1 MPYCFQFTPTMTSEL
16 TKALCAFHRDVNT
29 IHKTATAQYGRF
41 ADLAT
46 VLTAVTPALAKNGLC
61 LTHTFEPNPDGET
74 FLVTTVHHISGDSF
88 TSKLEMVIGKGR
100 NALHDFGGSVTYLR
114 RYSLLAILGLA
125 ADVDTDGELGE
136 APAKPA
142 PKAEPAPKAKPAPAP
157 APAPAPSQAAPPS
170 DPPVNPDK
178 LDELFQTVIS
188 HPNRD
193 AVLNDFRKAFD
204 LDPSAKVKPFVTSQV
219 HFDKLFELCLKHE

>member
-1 MPYCFQFTPTMTSEL
+1 MTSEL
-16 TKALCAFHRDVNT
+16 TKALCAFHKDVNT
-29 IHKTATAQYGRF
+29 IHTTAAAQYGKF

-46 VLTAVTPALAKNGLC
+46 VLSTVIPPLAKNGLC
-61 LTHTFEPNPDGET
+61 ITQTFEPNSDGET
-74 FLVTTVHHISGDSF
+74 FLVTTLHHTSGESIR
-88 TSKLEMVIGKGR
+88 SELEMVIGKGR

-114 RYSLLAILGLA
+114 RYSLLAIVGLA

-157 APAPAPSQAAPPS
+157 APAPSQAAPPS
-170 DPPVNPDK
+170 DPPVSPDK
-178 LDELFQTVIS
+178 LDELFKTVIS

-204 LDPSAKVKPFVTSQV
+204 LASDAKVKPFVTSQV
-219 HFDKLFELCLKHE
+219 HFDKLLELCLRHE